1 MSITP
6 NSPILLAIALGL
18 GLLIG
23 LERELRKGSGSHR
36 GAAGVRTFAL
46 AGLAGALS
54 SYLNSEALLVAVAAG
69 AVLFSALAYRH
80 TAPKDSGLTC
90 GAQKFHSMVSNEMS
104 HCYIASVSCGIM
116 GEMTIRQRQAQQ
128 RESVLWTGVFVVN
141 CDQVPGERLTGHLQ

>member
-6 NSPILLAIALGL
+6 NSPILLAIATGL

-36 GAAGVRTFAL
+36 GAAGVRTL
-46 AGLAGALS
+46 ALAGALS

-80 TAPKDSGLTC
+80 AAPKDSGLTC
-90 GAQKFHSMVSNEMS
+90 GAQNFHSMVSNEMS
-104 HCYIASVSCGIM
+104 HCYICVRFLRNYGRNDNSPET
-116 GEMTIRQRQAQQ
+116 GEFAPIEGSSFIHVTCVTCPVAGEITIRQAHG
-128 RESVLWTGVFVVN
+128 T
-141 CDQVPGERLTGHLQ
+141 